1 MNARLPPE
9 ADPDA
14 IERAMLALA
23 RAAATAGCGPFTRPA
38 KTPNPALTSE
48 LSMVDRFPGRMS
60 LMRAEFALMMHDT
73 RLVA

>member
-48 LSMVDRFPGRMS
+48 LGWLIASPVEICPSCAPNS
-60 LMRAEFALMMHDT
+60 LS
-73 RLVA
+73 